1 VICVSVYSN
10 LAAGA
15 AEDAAAYIEA
25 VLELLGDADP
35 IPVLESTVDWCRER
49 TEGHT
54 REQLAEPESEDMWSI
69 AGVLQHLADSEL
81 VWGYRLRKVLVED
94 RPQLTGYDQ
103 DRWASRLGY
112 ADADRA
118 GALLV
123 FGTLRAANLSLLS
136 GASRTD
142 LDRVGMHSERGEES
156 VRRMIRLYA
165 GHDLVHR
172 RQLQRLCERF
182 NP

>member
-1 VICVSVYSN
+1 MSVFSN

-49 TEGHT
+49 TQGLT
-54 REQLAEPESEDMWSI
+54 REQLAEPEAEGKWSI
-69 AGVLQHLADSEL
+69 AGILQHLADSEL
-81 VWGYRLRKVLVED
+81 VWGYRLRTVLAED
-94 RPQLTGYDQ
+94 RPRLTGYDQ

-112 ADADRA
+112 AAADRA
-118 GALLV
+118 GALLA
-123 FGTLRAANLSLLS
+123 FGALRAANLSLLS
-136 GASRTD
+136 RASPTD
-142 LDRVGMHSERGEES
+142 LDRVGMHSEHGEES
-156 VRRMIRLYA
+156 VRHMIRLYA

-172 RQLQRLCERF
+172 RQLQRLVERF
-182 NP
+182 DP